1 MEQRIGFLR
10 VAQSRVAYAVSGSG
24 PALVFPP
31 PSFGHLDL
39 ELESEDRRAFFEA
52 LASRF
57 TLVRYD
63 RLGTG
68 LSDRDRPPETFML
81 EFEVDVLEALFD
93 ELELGRASM
102 FGSSYGAVVAA
113 AFAGRRPER
122 VKRLLLFGA
131 YADAAPLS
139 SPSLVGPLASVL
151 RADWELG
158 SRLLTAAFLPEADRE
173 QARFNARLRR
183 ESTSGEVAAA
193 LLELWA
199 RTDLRDMLGQVMAP
213 TLVLHR
219 RDDPVVPMRLGRA
232 LAALIPEARFEALV
246 GRWHQ
251 PWFEDVDAV
260 LRAAGAF
267 LGVTAPTQAGTTASD
282 AEKVDLT
289 VRERE
294 VLALV
299 AEGLDDTAIARRLVL
314 SSHTVH
320 RHMANI
326 RTRLRQPSRAAA
338 VALAARH
345 GLI

>member
-1 MEQRIGFLR
+1 
-10 VAQSRVAYAVSGSG
+10 
-24 PALVFPP
+24 VFPP

-39 ELESEDRRAFFEA
+39 ELETEPRRAFFEV
-52 LASRF
+52 LASKF

-68 LSDRDRPPETFML
+68 LSERDRPRGTFTL

-93 ELELGRASM
+93 ELELGRTSL
-102 FGSSYGAVVAA
+102 FGFSYGAAVAA
-113 AFAGRRPER
+113 AFAARRPDR
-122 VKRLLLFGA
+122 IKRLLLFGA
-131 YADAAPLS
+131 YAEAAPLS
-139 SPSLVGPLASVL
+139 SPGLVGPVASVL
-151 RADWELG
+151 RADWDLG
-158 SRLLTAAFLPEADRE
+158 SRLLTTAFLPDADRE
-173 QARFNARLRR
+173 EANFNARLWR
-183 ESTSGEVAAA
+183 ESTSGETAAA

-199 RTDLRDMLGQVMAP
+199 RTDLRAVLGEVMAP
-213 TLVLHR
+213 TLVLRR

-232 LAALIPEARFEALV
+232 LAALIPGARFEALE

-251 PWFEDVDAV
+251 PWYGDADAV

-267 LGVTAPTQAGTTASD
+267 LGFTPPDPQGTEEDDGARP
-282 AEKVDLT
+282 ELT

-294 VLALV
+294 VLQLV
-299 AEGLDDTAIARRLVL
+299 AEGLDDGAIARRLVL